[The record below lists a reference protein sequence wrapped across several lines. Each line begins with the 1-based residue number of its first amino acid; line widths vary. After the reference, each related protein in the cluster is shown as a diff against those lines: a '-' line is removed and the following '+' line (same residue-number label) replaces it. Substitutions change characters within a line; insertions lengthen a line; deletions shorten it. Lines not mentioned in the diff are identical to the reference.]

1 MWTQLGKDRVGQT
14 ERVALIYGIFQVALV
29 VKNPLA
35 NAEDVR
41 DAGLIPGS
49 ERSPR
54 GEHCNPLQNSC
65 LENPMDT
72 GAWWVIL
79 HGVAKAEP
87 PPKS

>member
-1 MWTQLGKDRVGQT
+1 MDLWTQLGKDRVGQT

-35 NAEDVR
+35 NAEVR

-54 GEHCNPLQNSC
+54 GEHGNPLQNSC
-65 LENPMDT
+65 LENPMNREARWDT
-72 GAWWVIL
+72 VRR
-79 HGVAKAEP
+79 VS
-87 PPKS
+87 KS

>member
-1 MWTQLGKDRVGQT
+1 MDLWTQLGKDRVGQT

-29 VKNPLA
+29 VKNSLA
-35 NAEDVR
+35 NAEVR

-54 GEHCNPLQNSC
+54 GEHGNPLQNSC

-72 GAWWVIL
+72 GAWWVTV
-79 HGVAKAEP
+79 HGVRVGHD
-87 PPKS
+87 

>member
-1 MWTQLGKDRVGQT
+1 MGKDRVGQT

-29 VKNPLA
+29 VKNSLA
-35 NAEDVR
+35 NAEVR

-54 GEHCNPLQNSC
+54 GEHGNPLQNSC

-79 HGVAKAEP
+79 HGVAKSWIQL
-87 PPKS
+87 K